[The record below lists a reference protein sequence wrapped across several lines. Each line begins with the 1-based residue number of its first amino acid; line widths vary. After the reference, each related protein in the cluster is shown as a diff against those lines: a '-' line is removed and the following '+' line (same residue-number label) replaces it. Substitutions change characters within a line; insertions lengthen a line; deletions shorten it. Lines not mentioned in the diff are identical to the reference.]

1 MTETTV
7 TRGGQITLTKDI
19 REKLD
24 IAEGDTLIVNTIGE
38 TAVVS
43 KKDIHVF
50 EKHGFLPENF
60 DKILESIRKFSL
72 PERLKRLG
80 IQ

>member
-38 TAVVS
+38 TVMVS
-43 KKDIHVF
+43 KKDIRIF
-50 EKHGFLPENF
+50 EKHSFLPENF
-60 DKILESIRKFSL
+60 DKILENIRKFSL
-72 PERLKRLG
+72 SERLKRLG

>member
-1 MTETTV
+1 M

-38 TAVVS
+38 TALVS
-43 KKDIHVF
+43 KKDIRVF

-72 PERLKRLG
+72 SERLRQLG